1 MARREALNPT
11 SDALARNNGSGPAID
26 GVRTEFGWSYGLP
39 AAVRTRPVAAK
50 GHFALDASAR
60 LTGINR

>member
-11 SDALARNNGSGPAID
+11 SDALARNNGKRACNRRGEDRNFCLRAGRS
-26 GVRTEFGWSYGLP
+26 
-39 AAVRTRPVAAK
+39 VRTRPVAAK

-60 LTGINR
+60 L